1 MQGKGDIF
9 VFSVAITDM
18 QEIHPGL
25 DDSVDLSGLEENS
38 RLEWAIKNHAVIAI
52 WDEKSSDSTS
62 VSRHLGNRTPHN
74 REDSNLRLWMGEV
87 TETQQ
92 LLTVLVIDIRLRAS
106 RKTPPRRMFFVIP
119 SESLRLEI
127 TTPTFGELCKHNV
140 PDSLLEYPSDK
151 CSADSARLLH
161 ISFNLDHDASSKV
174 IMPKAECSR
183 PTVGQPLH
191 LLQSLR
197 SLAQARKFDVY
208 LNFNTYAQQ
217 HLGVLMSK
225 LNKSKL
231 ITPSIDLASMY
242 AGRGG
247 SIGNWSAQGLLGEG
261 QATLAHKRRKIV
273 HDDDVQTETV
283 EQCPPPYSTL
293 GGQILVPRS
302 CTPEPLAF
310 TIGSGSCVPDTPRIL
325 LNRPAKDLG
334 LKNSLPTNAPSLACA
349 QKSAIRTEDC
359 DLNVTVQPLLLPSPK
374 PSALN
379 NLSCQQN
386 LLSSKIYIDMC
397 LWLTKAWTTCPN
409 AHFLF
414 SAHLL
419 SMGAAAHDK
428 DDVLYT
434 CKRAE
439 STTDLLY
446 HLAQRIDSRTTTN
459 PGMVFLREKGRQA
472 SAALRE
478 KAIKQETTRMV
489 IWMNIIRPHA
499 DLPLMGECL
508 ARWVEKGVQLIQHSQ
523 DGSEGQDAYDMLLS
537 EFERCKAFCVAETC
551 LSFGKES
558 MARLDGIVARLQE
571 EAKR

>member
-1 MQGKGDIF
+1 
-9 VFSVAITDM
+9 
-18 QEIHPGL
+18 
-25 DDSVDLSGLEENS
+25 
-38 RLEWAIKNHAVIAI
+38 
-52 WDEKSSDSTS
+52 
-62 VSRHLGNRTPHN
+62 
-74 REDSNLRLWMGEV
+74 
-87 TETQQ
+87 
-92 LLTVLVIDIRLRAS
+92 
-106 RKTPPRRMFFVIP
+106 
-119 SESLRLEI
+119 
-127 TTPTFGELCKHNV
+127 
-140 PDSLLEYPSDK
+140 
-151 CSADSARLLH
+151 
-161 ISFNLDHDASSKV
+161 
-174 IMPKAECSR
+174 MPKAECSR

-273 HDDDVQTETV
+273 HDDDVQTEII

-325 LNRPAKDLG
+325 LNRPAEDLG
-334 LKNSLPTNAPSLACA
+334 LENSLSTNAPSLACVQEPA
-349 QKSAIRTEDC
+349 VLTEDY
-359 DLNVTVQPLLLPSPK
+359 DLNVTVQPLVLSSPK

-379 NLSCQQN
+379 DSYQPN
-386 LLSSKIYIDMC
+386 LLASQIYIDMC

-459 PGMVFLREKGRQA
+459 SGMVFLREQGRQA

-499 DLPLMGECL
+499 DLPLMDECL
-508 ARWVEKGVQLIQHSQ
+508 ARWVEKGTQLIQYSH
-523 DGSEGQDAYDMLLS
+523 DGPENMDAYDMLLG
-537 EFERCKAFCVAETC
+537 EFDRRKAFCVAETC

-558 MARLDGIVARLQE
+558 MANLGSIVLRLQE